1 MALVF
6 ALIASMSIGAY
17 AAVSFLWG
25 KAHEK
30 TSLTPKDFVKVELID
45 ATATGSVAPGE
56 NVALSPA
63 IINNGSSDTGNGP
76 EQKL

>member
-1 MALVF
+1 MKIWFKNLKLGAQSALIF

-30 TSLTPKDFVKVELID
+30 TSLTPKDFVKIEL
-45 ATATGSVAPGE
+45 TGAQQPDPCHPV
-56 NVALSPA
+56 
-63 IINNGSSDTGNGP
+63 IM
-76 EQKL
+76 